1 MADIIRIGSGVP
13 RIPQRRAEELIE
25 KLEALKAEAFAQGFG
40 TTAYFL
46 EAALSEARY
55 QLDRHN
61 EDREI
66 SNKSPD
72 ELWLP
77 VRERD

>member
-13 RIPQRRAEELIE
+13 RIPLRRAEELIE
-25 KLEALKAEAFAQGFG
+25 KLEALKADAAIQGFG
-40 TTAYFL
+40 TVGYFL
-46 EAALSEARY
+46 DAALSEVRY

-77 VRERD
+77 VRGRD